1 MIWILVAIIT
11 MFLLSAI
18 ICIPDKLRKKG
29 KK

>member
-1 MIWILVAIIT
+1 MIWIIVAIVV

-18 ICIPDKLRKKG
+18 ICLPDKFRKKG

>member
-1 MIWILVAIIT
+1 MIWVLIAIIA

-18 ICIPDKLRKKG
+18 ICIPDKFRKKG